1 VSLVPAVDIPP
12 ASTVE
17 AYVIRVWSERREIAG
32 GTVAT
37 VEAYVVPK
45 SGVGWVDCSWHVMTA
60 PAPVHVGRRLNI
72 KPEHRRMLADWTG
85 CEQASIAR
93 QVLAVADG
101 WFVHCTEVAE
111 REVALI
117 ALAAEEA
124 LRPMGPIGVTG
135 PSFPRVAQGKQLTEE
150 LTRQMEQMRRVG
162 TLPPNSIALGGSTSP
177 GSGDQAVEGV
187 LFPFAGQ
194 AVFGTPGSAGDGL
207 GNLGDDEPALPPDG
221 RSQE

>member
-1 VSLVPAVDIPP
+1 MSPLPAVDIPP

-45 SGVGWVDCSWHVMTA
+45 SGVGWVDFNWHGMTA
-60 PAPVHVGRRLNI
+60 PAPAHVGRRINI
-72 KPEHRRMLADWTG
+72 KPERRRLLADWSG
-85 CEQASIAR
+85 HEQSTIVR
-93 QVLAVADG
+93 QVLTVVDG

-124 LRPMGPIGVTG
+124 RRPMGPTGVTG
-135 PSFPRVAQGKQLTEE
+135 PGGIGGPTVSQGRQLTEE
-150 LTRQMEQMRRVG
+150 LRRQMEQMRRAG
-162 TLPPNSIALGGSTSP
+162 TLPNSSALAGSTSP
-177 GSGDQAVEGV
+177 GAGDQAVEGV
-187 LFPFAGQ
+187 LFPFAGETS
-194 AVFGTPGSAGDGL
+194 FGTPESPSDGL
-207 GNLGDDEPALPPDG
+207 SDLGDYVAEPHV
-221 RSQE
+221 RR